1 MSDTNETQAL
11 RGLDDLEHRLRGPDL
26 QEGSSGAQM
35 AMSIVL
41 PGVPAF
47 RRTPP
52 LALLL
57 AVLGIVV
64 PVLGVLWA
72 YANRGDLIGFALDER
87 FLLGVV
93 VVGLV
98 AIVVRLAAIA
108 EVAHAF
114 RRTPGIGGRAAVATV
129 VVLALSLPV
138 LWVAFR
144 ANEARG
150 AVSNVF
156 SSSDGEP
163 LFEPAVGGGDDGATG
178 DGGADDAAD
187 VVDPDSIKNIL
198 LLGGDAGPGR
208 WGLRTDTMIIVTVH
222 EASGRTSLVSIP
234 RNLTQLQ
241 FPPGTPLHDAF
252 PDGFNDLANAV
263 FPYVST
269 REELMEYY
277 GRSGLQAEAVA
288 LSQAIGYSLDVKIDD
303 YALVNMQGF
312 LEVIDAIG
320 GVDIQ
325 IDQALP
331 MPGTIPGAK
340 HELPDTL
347 GPGLVHLDGT
357 LAIAYVRSRSADSDY
372 QRMGRQRQLLSALG
386 SQVSTTDALRAFG
399 SVTGDLENSMRTSL
413 SSGEFS
419 DLLDRLGD
427 NDGIHES
434 IGLTPPLITPGS
446 PDYPFIQSVIDAVQ
460 TAVVTGAGSGFG
472 S

>member
-1 MSDTNETQAL
+1 MSNTNDTQAL
-11 RGLDDLEHRLRGPDL
+11 RGLDDLESRLRGPDL
-26 QEGSSGAQM
+26 QEGSPGAQM
-35 AMSIVL
+35 AISVVL

-57 AVLGIVV
+57 SVLGVIV

-72 YANRGDLIGFALDER
+72 YANRSDLIGFALDQR
-87 FLLGVV
+87 VLLGVV
-93 VVGLV
+93 VVGLLAV
-98 AIVVRLAAIA
+98 VVRLAAIA
-108 EVAHAF
+108 EIAHAF
-114 RRTPGIGGRAAVATV
+114 RRTPGIGGRTAVATV
-129 VVLALSLPV
+129 VVLALSVPV

-144 ANEARG
+144 ANEARS
-150 AVSNVF
+150 AVGNVF
-156 SSSDGEP
+156 SSSDGDP
-163 LFEPAVGGGDDGATG
+163 LFEPTVGDGAAS
-178 DGGADDAAD
+178 DGAEPI
-187 VVDPDSIKNIL
+187 DPDSVKNIL

-208 WGLRTDTMIIVTVH
+208 WGLRTDTMIIVSVH
-222 EASGRTSLVSIP
+222 ESSGRTSLVSIP
-234 RNLTQLQ
+234 RNLTRLQ
-241 FPPGTPLHDAF
+241 FPPGSPLRDAF

-269 REELMEYY
+269 RDELMAHY
-277 GRSGLQAEAVA
+277 GRNGLQAEAVA
-288 LSQAIGYSLDVKIDD
+288 LSEAIGYSLDVKIDD

-325 IDQALP
+325 IDQRLP

-340 HELPDTL
+340 RELPDTL
-347 GPGLVHLDGT
+347 GPGLEHLDGT
-357 LAIAYVRSRSADSDY
+357 LAIAYVRSRSGDSDY

-386 SQVSTTDALRAFG
+386 SQVSATEAIGAFG

-419 DLLDRLGD
+419 NLLDRLGD

-446 PDYPFIQSVIDAVQ
+446 PDYPFIQSVIDAVEL
-460 TAVVTGAGSGFG
+460 ALVTGAGSGFA

>member
-1 MSDTNETQAL
+1 MSTNNETRAL
-11 RGLDDLEHRLRGPDL
+11 HGLDGLENRLRGPDL
-26 QEGSSGAQM
+26 QEGSPSAQM
-35 AMSIVL
+35 LISIAL

-47 RRTPP
+47 RRNPP

-57 AVLGIVV
+57 SVLGIVV
-64 PVLGVLWA
+64 PVLGALWA
-72 YANRGDLIGFALDER
+72 YANRDDLIGFALDER

-93 VVGLV
+93 VVGLLAV
-98 AIVVRLAAIA
+98 VVRLAAIA
-108 EVAHAF
+108 EIGHAF
-114 RRTPGIGGRAAVATV
+114 RRTPGIGGRTAVATV
-129 VVLALSLPV
+129 VVLALSIPV

-144 ANEARG
+144 ANEARS
-150 AVSNVF
+150 AVGNVF
-156 SSSDGEP
+156 ASSDGEP
-163 LFEPAVGGGDDGATG
+163 LFEPST
-178 DGGADDAAD
+178 DGGDAAD
-187 VVDPDSIKNIL
+187 GVDPVDPDSVKNIL

-208 WGLRTDTMIIVTVH
+208 WGLRTDTMIVVTVH

-234 RNLTQLQ
+234 RNLTRLQ
-241 FPPGTPLHDAF
+241 FPPGSPLRDAF
-252 PDGFNDLANAV
+252 PDGFDDLANAV

-269 REELMEYY
+269 RDELLEYY
-277 GRSGLQAEAVA
+277 GRNGLQPEAVA
-288 LSQAIGYSLDVKIDD
+288 LAEAIGYSLDIKIDD

-320 GVDIQ
+320 GVDIE
-325 IDQALP
+325 IAQALP

-340 HELPDTL
+340 HELPNTL
-347 GPGLVHLDGT
+347 GPGMEHLDGT

-419 DLLDRLGD
+419 ELLDRLGD
-427 NDGIHES
+427 NEGIHES
-434 IGLTPPLITPGS
+434 VGLTPPLITPGS
-446 PDYPFIQSVIDAVQ
+446 PDYPFIQSVIDAVEL
-460 TAVVTGAGSGFG
+460 AVVSGSASGFA

>member
-1 MSDTNETQAL
+1 MSTTSETRAL
-11 RGLDDLEHRLRGPDL
+11 SGLDGLEQKLRGPDL
-26 QEGSSGAQM
+26 PEGSPAAQM
-35 AMSIVL
+35 FVSVL
-41 PGVPAF
+41 FPGLPTF
-47 RRTPP
+47 RRMPP
-52 LALLL
+52 LGLALLVVGL
-57 AVLGIVV
+57 FVPFVAVA
-64 PVLGVLWA
+64 WA
-72 YANRGDLIGFALDER
+72 YAKRDDLIGVALDER

-93 VVGLV
+93 VIGLTAVV
-98 AIVVRLAAIA
+98 ARLAAVA

-114 RRTPGIGGRAAVATV
+114 RRTPGIGGRTAVATLV
-129 VVLALSLPV
+129 VVALGLPV

-150 AVSNVF
+150 AVANVF
-156 SSSDGEP
+156 ASGDGEP
-163 LFEPAVGGGDDGATG
+163 LFTPASSGSAGDGAA
-178 DGGADDAAD
+178 GGEP
-187 VVDPDSIKNIL
+187 VDPDAVKNIL

-208 WGLRTDTMIIVTVH
+208 WGLRTDTMILVSVH

-234 RNLTQLQ
+234 RNLTRLM
-241 FPPGTPLHDAF
+241 FPPGTPLADSF
-252 PDGFNDLANAV
+252 PDGFDDLANAV
-263 FPYVST
+263 FPHVST
-269 REELMEYY
+269 REDLMTYY
-277 GRSGLQAEAVA
+277 GRDGLQGEAVA
-288 LSQAIGYSLDVKIDD
+288 LAQAIGYSLDVEIDD

-325 IDQALP
+325 IDQRLP
-331 MPGTIPGAK
+331 MPGSIPGAK
-340 HELPDTL
+340 RELPDTL

-386 SQVSTTDALRAFG
+386 SQVSATDALRAFG

-446 PDYPFIQSVIDAVQ
+446 PDYPFIRSVIDAVQ
-460 TAVVTGAGSGFG
+460 NAVVTGVPSGYAG
-472 S
+472 

>member
-1 MSDTNETQAL
+1 MSTTNETQAL
-11 RGLDDLEHRLRGPDL
+11 RGLDDLQHRIRGPEL
-26 QEGSSGAQM
+26 QEGSPGAQM
-35 AMSIVL
+35 AVSVVL

-47 RRTPP
+47 RRNPAV
-52 LALLL
+52 ALLL
-57 AVLGIVV
+57 SIVGIVV
-64 PVLGVLWA
+64 PVLGALWV
-72 YANRGDLIGFALDER
+72 YANRDDLIGFALDEQ

-93 VVGLV
+93 VVGLLAV
-98 AIVVRLAAIA
+98 VVRLGAIA
-108 EVAHAF
+108 EIAHTF
-114 RRTPGIGGRAAVATV
+114 RRTPGIGGRSAVATV
-129 VVLALSLPV
+129 VVLALAVPV

-144 ANEARG
+144 ANEARS
-150 AVSNVF
+150 AVGNVF
-156 SSSDGEP
+156 ASSDGEA
-163 LFEPAVGGGDDGATG
+163 LFEPSIDGAAEGDDP
-178 DGGADDAAD
+178 
-187 VVDPDSIKNIL
+187 VDPDSVKNIL

-234 RNLTQLQ
+234 RNLTRLQ
-241 FPPGTPLHDAF
+241 FPPGSPLREAF
-252 PDGFNDLANAV
+252 PDGFDDLANAV

-269 REELMEYY
+269 REDLMAHY
-277 GRSGLQAEAVA
+277 GRNGLQAEAVA
-288 LSQAIGYSLDVKIDD
+288 LAESIGYSLDIKIDD

-312 LEVIDAIG
+312 LEVIDAVG
-320 GVDIQ
+320 GVDIEITQ
-325 IDQALP
+325 SLP

-340 HELPDTL
+340 YELPDTL
-347 GPGLVHLDGT
+347 GPGMVHLDGT

-386 SQVSTTDALRAFG
+386 SQVSATDALGAFG

-419 DLLDRLGD
+419 ELLDRLGD

-446 PDYPFIQSVIDAVQ
+446 PDYPFIQGVVDAVES
-460 TAVVTGAGSGFG
+460 AVVSGASSGFA

>member
-1 MSDTNETQAL
+1 MSTTNETQAL
-11 RGLDDLEHRLRGPDL
+11 RGLDDLQHRMRGPDL
-26 QEGSSGAQM
+26 QEGSPGAQL
-35 AMSIVL
+35 AVSVVL

-47 RRTPP
+47 RRAPAV
-52 LALLL
+52 ALLL
-57 AVLGIVV
+57 SVVGVVV
-64 PVLGVLWA
+64 PVLGALWV
-72 YANRGDLIGFALDER
+72 YANRADLIGFALDER

-93 VVGLV
+93 VVGLLAV
-98 AIVVRLAAIA
+98 VVRLAAIA
-108 EVAHAF
+108 EIARTF
-114 RRTPGIGGRAAVATV
+114 RRTPGIGGRSAVATV
-129 VVLALSLPV
+129 VVLALAVPV

-144 ANEARG
+144 ANEARS
-150 AVSNVF
+150 AVGNVF
-156 SSSDGEP
+156 ASSDGEP
-163 LFEPAVGGGDDGATG
+163 LFEPSSDGASEGDDP
-178 DGGADDAAD
+178 
-187 VVDPDSIKNIL
+187 VDPDSVKNIL

-234 RNLTQLQ
+234 RNLTRLQ
-241 FPPGTPLHDAF
+241 FPPGSPLRDAF
-252 PDGFNDLANAV
+252 SDGFNDIANAV

-269 REELMEYY
+269 REDLMAHY
-277 GRSGLQAEAVA
+277 GRNGLQAEAVA
-288 LSQAIGYSLDVKIDD
+288 LAESIGYSLDIKIDD
-303 YALVNMQGF
+303 FALVNMQGF

-320 GVDIQ
+320 GVDIEIAQ
-325 IDQALP
+325 SLP

-340 HELPDTL
+340 YELPDTL

-386 SQVSTTDALRAFG
+386 SQVSASDALGAFG

-413 SSGEFS
+413 SSREFS
-419 DLLDRLGD
+419 ELLDRLGD

-446 PDYPFIQSVIDAVQ
+446 PDYPFIQSVIDAVES
-460 TAVVTGAGSGFG
+460 AVVSGASSGFA

>member
-57 AVLGIVV
+57 SVLGIVV

-93 VVGLV
+93 VVGLL

-114 RRTPGIGGRAAVATV
+114 RRTPGIGGRTAVATV
-129 VVLALSLPV
+129 VVVALSLPV

-144 ANEARG
+144 ANEARS
-150 AVSNVF
+150 AVGNVF

-163 LFEPAVGGGDDGATG
+163 LFEPSVGGGDGGDSDG
-178 DGGADDAAD
+178 DADA
-187 VVDPDSIKNIL
+187 VDPDSIKNIL

-222 EASGRTSLVSIP
+222 EASGRTSLISIP

-269 REELMEYY
+269 RDELMEYY
-277 GRSGLQAEAVA
+277 GRNGLQAEAVA
-288 LSQAIGYSLDVKIDD
+288 LSEAIGYSLDVKIDD

-325 IDQALP
+325 IDQELP

-340 HELPDTL
+340 HELPNTL
-347 GPGLVHLDGT
+347 GPGLVQLDGT

-446 PDYPFIQSVIDAVQ
+446 PDYPFIQSVIDSVQ
-460 TAVVTGAGSGFG
+460 TAVVTGAVSGYA

>member
-1 MSDTNETQAL
+1 MSDSHETQAL
-11 RGLDDLEHRLRGPDL
+11 RGLDELEHRLRGPDM

-35 AMSIVL
+35 AISVVL
-41 PGVPAF
+41 PGIPAF

-57 AVLGIVV
+57 SVLGIVV
-64 PVLGVLWA
+64 PVLGALWA

-98 AIVVRLAAIA
+98 AVVVRLAAIA
-108 EVAHAF
+108 EIAHAF
-114 RRTPGIGGRAAVATV
+114 RRTPGIGGRTAVATF

-144 ANEARG
+144 ANEARS
-150 AVSNVF
+150 AVGNVF

-163 LFEPAVGGGDDGATG
+163 LFEPATGDAGG
-178 DGGADDAAD
+178 DGGEGADQ
-187 VVDPDSIKNIL
+187 VDPDSIKNIL

-208 WGLRTDTMIIVTVH
+208 WGLRTDTMIVVSVH
-222 EASGRTSLVSIP
+222 EASGRTSLISIP
-234 RNLTQLQ
+234 RNLTRLQ
-241 FPPGTPLHDAF
+241 FPPGSPLHDAF
-252 PDGFNDLANAV
+252 PDGFDDLANAV

-269 REELMEYY
+269 RDDLMEYY
-277 GRSGLQAEAVA
+277 GRNGLQAEAVA
-288 LSQAIGYSLDVKIDD
+288 LSEAIGYSLDMKIDD

-419 DLLDRLGD
+419 ELLDRLGD
-427 NDGIHES
+427 NEGIHES

-446 PDYPFIQSVIDAVQ
+446 PDYPFIRSVIDAVQ
-460 TAVVTGAGSGFG
+460 TAVVTGAGSGYA

>member
-1 MSDTNETQAL
+1 MSNTNDTQAL
-11 RGLDDLEHRLRGPDL
+11 RGLDDLENRLRGPDL
-26 QEGSSGAQM
+26 QEGSPSAQM
-35 AMSIVL
+35 AISIAL

-57 AVLGIVV
+57 SVLGIVV
-64 PVLGVLWA
+64 PVLGALWA
-72 YANRGDLIGFALDER
+72 YANRGDVIGFALDER
-87 FLLGVV
+87 FLFGVV
-93 VVGLV
+93 VVGLLAV
-98 AIVVRLAAIA
+98 LVRLVAIA

-114 RRTPGIGGRAAVATV
+114 RRTPGIGGRTAVATV
-129 VVLALSLPV
+129 VVLALSIPV

-144 ANEARG
+144 ANEARS
-150 AVSNVF
+150 AVGNVF
-156 SSSDGEP
+156 ASSDGEP
-163 LFEPAVGGGDDGATG
+163 LFEPTVG
-178 DGGADDAAD
+178 DGSTSDGVNAI
-187 VVDPDSIKNIL
+187 DSDSVKNVL

-208 WGLRTDTMIIVTVH
+208 WGLRTDTMIIVSVH
-222 EASGRTSLVSIP
+222 ESSGRTSLVSIP
-234 RNLTQLQ
+234 RTLTRLQ
-241 FPPGTPLHDAF
+241 FPPGSPLREAF

-269 REELMEYY
+269 REELMTYY
-277 GRSGLQAEAVA
+277 GRDGLQAEAVA
-288 LSQAIGYSLDVKIDD
+288 LSEAIGYSLDVKIDD

-312 LEVIDAIG
+312 LEVIDAVG

-340 HELPDTL
+340 YELPATL

-427 NDGIHES
+427 NEGIHES

-446 PDYPFIQSVIDAVQ
+446 PDYPFIQSVIDAVEM
-460 TAVVTGAGSGFG
+460 AVVTGAVSGFA

>member
-57 AVLGIVV
+57 SVLGIVV

-93 VVGLV
+93 VVGLL

-114 RRTPGIGGRAAVATV
+114 RRTPGIGGRTAVATV
-129 VVLALSLPV
+129 VVVALSLPV

-144 ANEARG
+144 ANEARS
-150 AVSNVF
+150 AVGNVF

-163 LFEPAVGGGDDGATG
+163 LFEPSVGGGDGGDSDG
-178 DGGADDAAD
+178 DADA
-187 VVDPDSIKNIL
+187 VDPDSIKNIL

-269 REELMEYY
+269 RDELMEYY
-277 GRSGLQAEAVA
+277 GRNGLQAEAVA
-288 LSQAIGYSLDVKIDD
+288 LSEAIGYSLDVKIDD

-325 IDQALP
+325 IDQELP

-340 HELPDTL
+340 HELPNTL
-347 GPGLVHLDGT
+347 GPGLVQLDGT

-446 PDYPFIQSVIDAVQ
+446 PDYPFIQSVIDSVQ
-460 TAVVTGAGSGFG
+460 TAVVTGAVSGYA

>member
-1 MSDTNETQAL
+1 MSGSNDTPAL

-57 AVLGIVV
+57 SVFGIVV
-64 PVLGVLWA
+64 PILGALWA

-93 VVGLV
+93 VVGLLAV
-98 AIVVRLAAIA
+98 LVRLAAIA

-114 RRTPGIGGRAAVATV
+114 RRTPGIGGRTAVATL

-138 LWVAFR
+138 LWVAVR

-150 AVSNVF
+150 AVGNVF
-156 SSSDGEP
+156 SSSDGRP
-163 LFEPAVGGGDDGATG
+163 LFEPATG
-178 DGGADDAAD
+178 DGGAGAGDDAVD
-187 VVDPDSIKNIL
+187 QVDPDSVKNIL

-208 WGLRTDTMIIVTVH
+208 WGLRTDTMIIVSVH

-234 RNLTQLQ
+234 RNLTRLQ
-241 FPPGTPLHDAF
+241 FPPGTALADTF
-252 PDGFNDLANAV
+252 PDGFTDLANAV

-269 REELMEYY
+269 RDELLEYY
-277 GRSGLQAEAVA
+277 DRDGLQPEAVA
-288 LSQAIGYSLDVKIDD
+288 LSEAIGYSLDVKIDD

-325 IDQALP
+325 IDQELP

-357 LAIAYVRSRSADSDY
+357 LAIAYVRSRSGDSDY
-372 QRMGRQRQLLSALG
+372 QRMGRQRQLLAALG

-413 SSGEFS
+413 SAGEFS

-427 NDGIHES
+427 SDGIHES
-434 IGLTPPLITPGS
+434 VGLTPPLITPGS
-446 PDYPFIQSVIDAVQ
+446 PDYPFIQSVVDAVEM
-460 TAVVTGAGSGFG
+460 AVTTGAGSGYA